1 VEGSHNFFAEG
12 VLVHNCLIIDDPFK
26 NPEEANSPI
35 IRDKVWEWYRGAALT
50 RLEPGGGVLLIQT
63 RWHEDDLAGRCL
75 TEEARNWTVV
85 NFPAIA
91 EEEDVLGR
99 QPGDALW
106 PERYNEE
113 HLAVVR
119 FEQGSYLWSALYQ
132 QRPQPAEGGLFK
144 REHFRYWRP
153 ATHNERQAY
162 DVAGTLVAQKDTWR
176 FFTIDLAASKKTT
189 ADWTVCAVWAV
200 TPGGDL
206 LLLDRERMRLEGPD
220 HLPMVRRLNDKWR
233 PRYVGVE
240 RATYGISLI
249 QSALREVIT
258 CLELRPDRD
267 KVARALQAS
276 TLCEQG
282 RVFFPA
288 QAAWLGE
295 WESELL
301 GFPTAT
307 HDDQVDVF
315 AYAAIQLAQGALRG
329 KRRRKFEPATLEER
343 AAARFAKRRKKDRN
357 HPVLGRWG

>member
-249 QSALREVIT
+249 QSALREGIT